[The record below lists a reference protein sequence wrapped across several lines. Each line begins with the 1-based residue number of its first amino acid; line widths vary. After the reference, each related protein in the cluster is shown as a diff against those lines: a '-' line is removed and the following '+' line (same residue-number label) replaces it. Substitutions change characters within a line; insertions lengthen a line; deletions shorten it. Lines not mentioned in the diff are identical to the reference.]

1 MKAIRYA
8 LIHIAGRII
17 SHSRELIIRCG
28 RELAW
33 LIDIRSK
40 IGRLSL
46 T

>member
-8 LIHIAGRII
+8 LVHIAGRMI
-17 SHSRELIIRCG
+17 SHSRELIIRCS

-40 IGRLSL
+40 IVRLGL
-46 T
+46 I